1 MNEGGL
7 FYMQKKYIKWMIS
20 VLVLVFLLAG
30 SVLLALMAGEID
42 FSMPELIKFFSDKTG
57 IEYTILSRIR
67 LPRIILGLS
76 VGGALSLAG
85 VLLQG
90 IYRNPLVEPYTLG
103 ISGGASLAVAVTIVF
118 GLNMSLGAYMLPVA
132 GFIGSMVTIFFVYSL
147 SLGKYSIN
155 VNKMLLLG
163 VMVSFIASSAMMFL
177 MATTTT
183 QNLQSI
189 IFWVMGSL
197 DETNM
202 MLIKIVFFTSVTGLV
217 ASYLFA
223 NSLNALRLGES
234 NAKHLG
240 INTGLAIRVL
250 FIIASLMTGVSVA
263 VAGVIGFVGLV
274 IPHLMRMVVGSDFR
288 VLLITSF
295 LGGGVFVVLSDIIA
309 RIIIAPNELPI
320 GVITGIIGG
329 TVFIV
334 VLSQKKSL

>member
-1 MNEGGL
+1 M
-7 FYMQKKYIKWMIS
+7 KKKHLKWLASIF
-20 VLVLVFLLAG
+20 VLLILLAG
-30 SVLLALMAGEID
+30 SVLLALMIGEID
-42 FSMPELIKFFSDKTG
+42 FSMSELIKIFSEKTG

-103 ISGGASLAVAVTIVF
+103 ISGGASLAVAVSIVF
-118 GLNMSLGAYMLPVA
+118 GLNMSLGIYMLPVA
-132 GFIGSMVTIFFVYSL
+132 GFIGSVITIFFVYSL
-147 SLGKYSIN
+147 SLGKYSIDI
-155 VNKMLLLG
+155 NKMLLLG

-177 MATTTT
+177 MSTTTS

-189 IFWVMGSL
+189 VFWVMGSL
-197 DETNM
+197 DETNI
-202 MLIKIVFFTSVTGLV
+202 MLIKIVFFTSVIGLII
-217 ASYLFA
+217 SYLFA

-250 FIIASLMTGVSVA
+250 FVIASLMTGASVA

-295 LGGGVFVVLSDIIA
+295 LGGGVFVVLCDIIA

-334 VLSQKKSL
+334 VLSRKKSL